1 LQVSKTSFEGDKR
14 DLWLN
19 TTFYLGDVENFGHIF
34 NTRWAEE
41 VDVEVINF
49 GLSP

>member
-1 LQVSKTSFEGDKR
+1 LLVSKTSLERDKW

-19 TTFYLGDVENFGHIF
+19 TTFYRGDVENFGHIF

-41 VDVEVINF
+41 VDVEVLNF